1 MDFKTAIH
9 NFNWYF
15 SIKSIIEQRLIHN
28 EIMTVKLCTALDAKM
43 IQDNAGKQCSTPKTK
58 GKHNCNKRF

>member
-28 EIMTVKLCTALDAKM
+28 EIMTVKLCTALDAQM
-43 IQDNAGKQCSTPKTK
+43 IQDNAGKQCSTPNTK